1 MKQAQLRPADIPGIL
16 ADPAIFSI
24 GCVDS
29 HSDHAFFAPDGGD
42 CCRSLDGRWRFQ
54 FSSRP
59 ELADDGFCLDD
70 CDVSDWD
77 WITVPGHLE
86 TQNFGRPLYSD
97 SEYPWDGHEIVEPG
111 EIPEQYNPTGSYV
124 TFFDAPEH
132 WREKRVRLV
141 FEGAASALAV
151 WVNGRFAGY
160 HEDSFLPAEFDVTPY
175 IRGGRNRIAARTYFY
190 SSGSWLEDQDFWRL
204 SGIFRSVRLV
214 VLPDVHIEDLV
225 VRTPVSD
232 DFGSA
237 AVSFDCALSGKYD
250 AQTRVLARLLAPGGD
265 MVGQTEL
272 KMDGRRGFGE
282 LAVTRPELWSA
293 ENPALYLLTLE
304 VYHGETLAETV
315 REQVGIRRVE
325 IKDAILLL
333 NGRRVVFNGVNRHEF
348 DHRTGRAISYEDML
362 WDVLTMKRYNINAVR
377 TSHYPNQTAFYRLC
391 DQYGIYVV
399 DETNLETHGTW
410 LFHAGGGLPPHLLPD
425 DRPEW
430 AENVMARGA
439 GMLRRD
445 RNHACVLMWSCG
457 NESFGGETIY
467 RLSEFFRREDPS
479 RVVHYEGTF
488 KDNRYPGTSDV
499 ESHMYWWPEHITA
512 YVANQ
517 PEKPFISCEYS
528 FGMGNGCG
536 GLSRYTDLTKRY
548 PHYQGGFIWDSI
560 DQGLLSDGYLHYG
573 GDYDDRPNSGTF
585 IGNGI
590 VFADRTISAKLLH
603 VKNCYQSVDVTV
615 TESSVILEN
624 RFLFTDLA
632 AFALRW
638 TLASEGV
645 PVREGCLSVS
655 LPPSER
661 CEIPLLSSA
670 PEPGRE
676 YTLDVSLQL
685 KEDCLWAKA
694 GHEIAHGQHVFGS
707 AKRTGTAMKTPPVI
721 EKSDVNYFVREAGY
735 NAMFCQNLGGLHSL
749 TVHGQELMK
758 RPPWPCF
765 WRAPV
770 DIDRGWAMPQKLG
783 IWKIAGSYANA
794 KNEKGYVEKT
804 SEGLTF
810 CTRFRLG
817 GLKDRFCEVAY
828 TARGGNRILCRMHM
842 DAVEDMPP
850 IPEFGLLFTLPD
862 SLRQVRFYGYGPMEN
877 YRDRLGGAT
886 LGVYEYPV
894 EVTPYLRP
902 QECGN
907 RCGTRWIELRNGQG
921 AGLRISAADDSHPLE
936 FSVLPYT
943 PEQLESAGHIHELP
957 SSEYTILK
965 VLSAQMGV
973 GGDDAW
979 GSMPQE
985 DCMLP
990 GDVSYEL
997 EFYMEMI

>member
-1 MKQAQLRPADIPGIL
+1 MKQAQLHPADILGIL

-29 HSDHAFFAPDGGD
+29 HSNHDFFSPDGGD
-42 CCRSLDGRWRFQ
+42 CCRSLDGRWRFK

-59 ELADDGFCLDD
+59 ELADDRFCLDE

-86 TQNFGRPLYSD
+86 TQNFGLPLYSD
-97 SEYPWDGHEIVEPG
+97 SEYPWDGHEIVVPG
-111 EIPEQYNPTGSYV
+111 GIPAQYNPTGSYV
-124 TFFDAPEH
+124 TFFEVPEH
-132 WREKRVRLV
+132 WREKRIRLV
-141 FEGAASALAV
+141 FEGAVSALAV

-160 HEDSFLPAEFDVTPY
+160 HEDSFLLAEFDITPH
-175 IRGGRNRIAARTYFY
+175 IRSGQNRIAARTYFY

-214 VLPDVHIEDLV
+214 VLPDIHIENLV

-232 DFGSA
+232 DFHSA
-237 AVSFDCALSGKYD
+237 AVSVDCTLSGKYD
-250 AQTRVLARLLAPGGD
+250 MKARVLARLLGPCGD
-265 MVGQTEL
+265 PVGQTEL
-272 KMDGRRGFGE
+272 NMDGQRSFGE
-282 LAVTRPELWSA
+282 LTVVRPELWSA

-304 VYHGETLAETV
+304 VYHDGTLVETV
-315 REQVGIRRVE
+315 RAQVGIRRFE
-325 IKDAILLL
+325 IKGAILLL
-333 NGRRVVFNGVNRHEF
+333 NGHRVVFNGVNRHEF
-348 DHRTGRAISYEDML
+348 NHRAGRAISHEDML
-362 WDVLTMKRYNINAVR
+362 WDVLTIMSPISLK
-377 TSHYPNQTAFYRLC
+377 SP
-391 DQYGIYVV
+391 
-399 DETNLETHGTW
+399 
-410 LFHAGGGLPPHLLPD
+410 LLPVSTASG
-425 DRPEW
+425 W
-430 AENVMARGA
+430 AMAA
-439 GMLRRD
+439 AVCRD
-445 RNHACVLMWSCG
+445 IRSSQNSMC
-457 NESFGGETIY
+457 
-467 RLSEFFRREDPS
+467 
-479 RVVHYEGTF
+479 
-488 KDNRYPGTSDV
+488 
-499 ESHMYWWPEHITA
+499 IT
-512 YVANQ
+512 
-517 PEKPFISCEYS
+517 K
-528 FGMGNGCG
+528 
-536 GLSRYTDLTKRY
+536 
-548 PHYQGGFIWDSI
+548 GGFIWDFI

-603 VKNCYQSVDVTV
+603 VKSCYQSVDVMV
-615 TESSVILEN
+615 TESSVILVN

-670 PEPGRE
+670 PETGRE

-707 AKRTGTAMKTPPVI
+707 SKKVEAAMETPPII
-721 EKSDVNYFVREAGY
+721 EKSDVNFFVKEAGY
-735 NAMFCQNLGGLHSL
+735 HAMFCQNLGGLHSL

-765 WRAPV
+765 WCAPV

-783 IWKIAGSYANA
+783 IWKIAGLYANA

-804 SEGLTF
+804 PEGLTF

-817 GLKDRFCEVAY
+817 GLKDRFCEVTY
-828 TARGGNRILCRMHM
+828 MARGGNRIFCRMHM
-842 DAVEDMPP
+842 DAVENMPP

-862 SLRQVRFYGYGPMEN
+862 NLRHVRFYGYGPMEN
-877 YRDRLGGAT
+877 YRDRLGGST
-886 LGVYEYPV
+886 LGVYDYPV

-907 RCGTRWIELRNGQG
+907 RCGTRWIELLNGQG
-921 AGLRISAADDSHPLE
+921 AGLRISAVDDSYPLE

-943 PEQLESAGHIHELP
+943 PEQLEAAEHIHELP

-979 GSMPQE
+979 GSMPQKE
-985 DCMLP
+985 CMLP
-990 GDVSYEL
+990 GD
-997 EFYMEMI
+997 IP